1 MTITTENIR
10 DLLNRPRGLNEA
22 TITEYITIRTEQ
34 VTKNSRKTTS
44 SGLAPDS
51 TNAVT
56 TAQKESAIKALVCM
70 DCLQVLIDTSP
81 SYVRDSEKKET
92 DIRIAAQLNS
102 FRKRAD
108 ELLAIVQEKGGM
120 AVLSKLKSTK
130 TKQ

>member
-1 MTITTENIR
+1 
-10 DLLNRPRGLNEA
+10 
-22 TITEYITIRTEQ
+22 
-34 VTKNSRKTTS
+34 
-44 SGLAPDS
+44 
-51 TNAVT
+51 
-56 TAQKESAIKALVCM
+56 M